1 MRTRKG
7 MGMRNRRDR
16 EERISEYH
24 VYHDL
29 DQYA

>member
-1 MRTRKG
+1 MRSRKG

-16 EERISEYH
+16 EEERITEYH

-29 DQYA
+29 D